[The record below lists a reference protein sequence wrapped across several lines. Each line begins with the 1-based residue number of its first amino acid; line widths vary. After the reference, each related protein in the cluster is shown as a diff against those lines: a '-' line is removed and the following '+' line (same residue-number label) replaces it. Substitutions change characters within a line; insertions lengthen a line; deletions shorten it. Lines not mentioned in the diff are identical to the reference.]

1 MGAVKPHYRNR
12 PGKYQAGAEIVEF
25 LVTLPVILI
34 VLGIIFDFGVA
45 FSDQSLLSH
54 ASRVAAREVIRGATD
69 AEAQQAA
76 DRITQSLISR
86 ESTDPLPTVTVTR
99 TGNDPGDPTTV
110 TINHN
115 YVFSLLPSF
124 LGEMANINLSAS
136 TVMNMMPN

>member
-1 MGAVKPHYRNR
+1 MELIKLQKRNH
-12 PGKYQAGAEIVEF
+12 PGKYQKGAEIVEF

-45 FSDQSLLSH
+45 FSDQSLLSQ
-54 ASRVAAREVIRGATD
+54 ATRAAAREVIRGATD

-86 ESTDPLPTVTVTR
+86 ESTDPLPTVTVSR
-99 TGNDPGDPTTV
+99 TGNDPGDQATV
-110 TINHN
+110 TINHDFTF
-115 YVFSLLPSF
+115 YLLPSF